1 MAERS
6 LSPPRPAHTCRLGI
20 LGTRQDLTSAEIT
33 QLLDLIKEDSGEF
46 QAIYT
51 PQEGYSSIYAEAYAD
66 SGSIPCTAFEAEWY
80 KNGRSAKA
88 RRDAEIV
95 RHATHFLVFGAPRSQ
110 QPLSV
115 ARSLLRKGLA
125 VFYLPHGSLELEAL
139 EAEQP
144 TKPLNFQPAKPL
156 NFQPAKPEPTK
167 PSPATPDHTSSKG
180 RGRSQVQLQLK
191 QMP

>member
-1 MAERS
+1 MSERS
-6 LSPPRPAHTCRLGI
+6 LSPPRAANTCRLGM

-66 SGSIPCTAFEAEWY
+66 AHEIPCTAFEAEWY
-80 KNGRSAKA
+80 KHGRSAKA

-139 EAEQP
+139 EAEQM
-144 TKPLNFQPAKPL
+144 AKPL
-156 NFQPAKPEPTK
+156 KPSK

-180 RGRSQVQLQLK
+180 RGRSQLQLQLK

>member
-1 MAERS
+1 MSERS
-6 LSPPRPAHTCRLGI
+6 LSPPRVANTCRLGM

-33 QLLDLIKEDSGEF
+33 QLLDLIKEDSGDF

-51 PQEGYSSIYAEAYAD
+51 SQEGYSSIYAESYAD
-66 SGSIPCTAFEAEWY
+66 AHEIPCTAFEAEWY
-80 KNGRSAKA
+80 KHGRSAKA

-125 VFYLPHGSLELEAL
+125 VFYLPYGSLELEAL
-139 EAEQP
+139 EAEVA
-144 TKPLNFQPAKPL
+144 PLNFQPAKP
-156 NFQPAKPEPTK
+156 K
-167 PSPATPDHTSSKG
+167 PSPKEPDHTSGKG
-180 RGRSQVQLQLK
+180 RGRSQLQSKLK
-191 QMP
+191 QTP